1 VLKGAVKALS
11 KDYELIKTDVL
22 VIGAGGAGT
31 RAAIEARRR
40 GVDVAL
46 IAKGGF
52 PSGSTPK
59 AMGGYQAAYLPQDN
73 PEAHFRDTVIG
84 GQYINNQRLVKI
96 MAKEAL
102 QRLKD
107 LEEFGTQFIKDET
120 GNYKIIHAAG
130 TSYPR
135 NFVAVAGEFMRGLVN
150 EVRRLGVQIFSNMV
164 AFELLKKNNAVTGAL
179 CLDRKNGSFYVFK
192 AKSTILATGG
202 LGHMYSLTS
211 NPPDVVGDGY
221 ALAYRAG
228 AELIDMEFV
237 QWMTCVVYPPSLRGF
252 PPPYDGWVAHGAR
265 FYNALGER
273 FMKKY
278 DPERLENT
286 TRDVVCIAAYQEI
299 KAGKA
304 TSRGGLF
311 MDLSGVPEHIV
322 KAWEKVWK
330 AYQAVGIDIT
340 WQPIEWAPGV
350 HHCMGGVRINERC
363 ESSVPGLYATGEA
376 AGGVHGAN
384 RLGGNALTDTQ
395 VFGARAGAYAAER
408 AKSVGEVDFDE
419 GQVNKCIKMVN
430 EIYERKEGI
439 KASLLKSK
447 IQKIM
452 DDYVGVVK
460 NGVSLEKALSEL
472 RIIERDEIPKIY
484 LGDDKSYDSL
494 VEALDVINM
503 VCTGQIVAS
512 AALYR
517 TESRGAH
524 YREDFPRRNDD
535 KWLKNVVVK
544 LEAGGMLVTTV
555 PVELLELRP

>member
-1 VLKGAVKALS
+1 LVKN
-11 KDYELIKTDVL
+11 YEVIKTDVL
-22 VIGAGGAGT
+22 IIGAGGAGA

-40 GVDVAL
+40 GVNVTL

-59 AMGGYQAAYLPQDN
+59 AMGGYQAAYMPQDS
-73 PEAHFRDTVIG
+73 PEAHFRDTVVG
-84 GQYINNQRLVKI
+84 GLYINNQGLVKI

-107 LEEFGTQFIKDET
+107 LEEFGTQFIKDES
-120 GNYKIIHAAG
+120 GNYRIIHAAG

-135 NFVAVAGEFMRGLVN
+135 NFVAVAGEFMRGLID
-150 EVRRLGVQIFSNMV
+150 EVRRLGVQIFPNML
-164 AFELLKKNNAVTGAL
+164 AIELLKKGDSVTGAL
-179 CLDRKNGSFYVFK
+179 CFDRKNGSFYVFK

-202 LGHMYSLTS
+202 LGNIYPLTS

-228 AELIDMEFV
+228 AELIDMEFI

-278 DPERLENT
+278 DRERLENT
-286 TRDVVCIAAYQEI
+286 TRDVVCIAAYREI

-304 TSRGGLF
+304 TPRGGLF
-311 MDLSGVPEHIV
+311 MDLSGVPDQIV

-363 ESSVPGLYATGEA
+363 ESSIPGLYAAGEA

-384 RLGGNALTDTQ
+384 RLGGNALTETQ

-408 AKSVGEVDFDE
+408 AKSLGEVDFYE
-419 GQVNKCIKMVN
+419 EQVNRCIKMID
-430 EIYERKEGI
+430 EIYERKDGI
-439 KASLLKSK
+439 SASALKSK

-460 NGVSLEKALSEL
+460 TGASLEKALSEL
-472 RIIERDEIPKIY
+472 RRIEIDELPKIC
-484 LGDDKSYDSL
+484 LGDKKNYDTL
-494 VEALDVINM
+494 AEALDVINM

-524 YREDFPRRNDD
+524 YREDFPERDD
-535 KWLKNVVVK
+535 TKWLKNVVVK
-544 LEAGGMLVTTV
+544 LEAGQMLVTAM

>member
-1 VLKGAVKALS
+1 VKN
-11 KDYELIKTDVL
+11 YEVIKADVL
-22 VIGAGGAGT
+22 IIGAGGAGT

-59 AMGGYQAAYLPQDN
+59 AMGGYQAAYLPQDS
-73 PEAHFRDTVIG
+73 PEEHFRDTVIG
-84 GQYINNQRLVKI
+84 GLYMNNQRLVKI
-96 MAKEAL
+96 MANEAL

-107 LEEFGTQFIKDET
+107 LEEFGTQFIKDEA
-120 GNYKIIHAAG
+120 GNYRIIHAAG
-130 TSYPR
+130 TSRPR
-135 NFVAVAGEFMRGLVN
+135 NFVAVAGEFMRGLIN
-150 EVRRLGVQIFSNMV
+150 EVRQLGVQIFPNML
-164 AFELLKKNNAVTGAL
+164 ALELLKKGDAVTGAL
-179 CLDRKNGSFYVFK
+179 CFDWKNGSFYVFK
-192 AKSTILATGG
+192 AKSTILSTGG
-202 LGHMYSLTS
+202 LGNMYPLTS

-228 AELIDMEFV
+228 AELIDMEFI

-278 DPERLENT
+278 DRERLENT
-286 TRDVVCIAAYQEI
+286 TRDVVCIAAYREI

-304 TSRGGLF
+304 TPRGGLF
-311 MDLSGVPEHIV
+311 MDLSGVPEQIV

-363 ESSVPGLYATGEA
+363 ESSVPGLYAAGEA

-395 VFGARAGAYAAER
+395 VFGARAGAHAAER
-408 AKSVGEVDFDE
+408 AKSIGEVDFDE
-419 GQVNKCIKMVN
+419 AQVNKWIKMID
-430 EIYERKEGI
+430 EIYERDGGI
-439 KASLLKSK
+439 RASLLKSK

-460 NGVSLEKALSEL
+460 TGASLEKALSEL
-472 RIIERDEIPKIY
+472 RRIELEELPKIY
-484 LGDDKSYDSL
+484 LGDEKSYGSL
-494 VEALDVINM
+494 VEAIDVVNM

-524 YREDFPRRNDD
+524 YREDFPQRDD
-535 KWLKNVVVK
+535 ANWLKNVVVK
-544 LEAGGMLVTTV
+544 LEANKMLVTAV

>member
-1 VLKGAVKALS
+1 MVKN
-11 KDYELIKTDVL
+11 YEVIKTDVL
-22 VIGAGGAGT
+22 IIGAGGAGA

-40 GVDVAL
+40 GVNVTL

-59 AMGGYQAAYLPQDN
+59 AMGGYQAAYMPQDS
-73 PEAHFRDTVIG
+73 PEAHFRDTVVG
-84 GQYINNQRLVKI
+84 GLYINNQGLVKI

-107 LEEFGTQFIKDET
+107 LEEFGTQFIKDES
-120 GNYKIIHAAG
+120 GNYRIIHAAG

-135 NFVAVAGEFMRGLVN
+135 NFVAVAGEFMRGLID
-150 EVRRLGVQIFSNMV
+150 EVRRLGVQIFPNML
-164 AFELLKKNNAVTGAL
+164 AIELLKKGDSVTGAL
-179 CLDRKNGSFYVFK
+179 CFDRKNGSFYVFK

-202 LGHMYSLTS
+202 LGNIYPLTS

-228 AELIDMEFV
+228 AELIDMEFI

-278 DPERLENT
+278 DRERLENT
-286 TRDVVCIAAYQEI
+286 TRDVVCIAAYREI

-304 TSRGGLF
+304 TPRGGLF
-311 MDLSGVPEHIV
+311 MDLSGVPDQIV

-363 ESSVPGLYATGEA
+363 ESSIPGLYAAGEA

-384 RLGGNALTDTQ
+384 RLGGNALTETQ

-408 AKSVGEVDFDE
+408 AKSLGEVDFYE
-419 GQVNKCIKMVN
+419 EQVNRCIKMID
-430 EIYERKEGI
+430 EIYERKDGI
-439 KASLLKSK
+439 SASALKSK

-460 NGVSLEKALSEL
+460 TGASLEKALSEL
-472 RIIERDEIPKIY
+472 RRIEIDELPKIC
-484 LGDDKSYDSL
+484 LGDKKNYDTL
-494 VEALDVINM
+494 AEALDVINM

-524 YREDFPRRNDD
+524 YREDFPERDD
-535 KWLKNVVVK
+535 TKWLKNVVVK
-544 LEAGGMLVTTV
+544 LEAGQMLVTAM

>member
-1 VLKGAVKALS
+1 MKN
-11 KDYELIKTDVL
+11 YELVTTDVL

-31 RAAIEARRR
+31 RAAIEARRK
-40 GVDVAL
+40 GVEVAL

-59 AMGGYQAAYLPQDN
+59 AMGGYQAAYTPQDS

-84 GQYINNQRLVKI
+84 GLYLNNQRLVKV
-96 MAKEAL
+96 MANEAL

-107 LEEFGTQFIKDET
+107 LENFGTQFIKDEA
-120 GNYKIIHAAG
+120 GNYRIIHAAG
-130 TSYPR
+130 TSYAR
-135 NFVAVAGEFMRGLVN
+135 NFVAVAGEFMRGLIK
-150 EVRRLGVQIFSNMV
+150 EVQSLGVQVYANTV
-164 AFELLKKNNAVTGAL
+164 VLDLLKHGNAVTGAVGFNWK
-179 CLDRKNGSFYVFK
+179 DGSFYVFK

-202 LGHMYSLTS
+202 LGHMYPLTS
-211 NPPDVVGDGY
+211 NPPDVAGDGY
-221 ALAYRAG
+221 AVAYRAG
-228 AELIDMEFV
+228 AELIDMEFI
-237 QWMTCVVYPPSLRGF
+237 QWMTCVVHPPSLRGF

-273 FMKKY
+273 YMKKY
-278 DPERLENT
+278 DREKLENA
-286 TRDVVCIAAYQEI
+286 TRDVVCITAYREI

-311 MDLSGVPEHIV
+311 MDLSGVPDPIV

-363 ESSVPGLYATGEA
+363 ESSVPGLYAAGEA
-376 AGGVHGAN
+376 TGGIHGAN
-384 RLGGNALTDTQ
+384 RVGGNALTDTQ

-408 AKSVGEVDFDE
+408 ARSVGVVGFDK
-419 GQVNKCIKMVN
+419 GQVDKCMKIAE
-430 EIYERKEGI
+430 EIYERKEGVEAHQI
-439 KASLLKSK
+439 KSK

-452 DDYVGVVK
+452 DDCVGVVK
-460 NGVSLEKALSEL
+460 TGASLEKALAEL
-472 RIIERDEIPKIY
+472 KGIEVNDVPRMF
-484 LGDDKSYDSL
+484 LGDRRDYDAL

-503 VCTGQIVAS
+503 ICTGKIIAS

-524 YREDFPRRNDD
+524 YREDYPERDD
-535 KWLKNVVVK
+535 TKWLKNVVVK
-544 LEAGGMLVTTV
+544 LEGNRMAVSAV
-555 PVELLELRP
+555 PVELVDLKP

>member
-1 VLKGAVKALS
+1 VKSLV
-11 KDYELIKTDVL
+11 KNYEVIKTDVL
-22 VIGAGGAGT
+22 IIGAGGAGA

-40 GVDVAL
+40 GVNVTL

-59 AMGGYQAAYLPQDN
+59 AMGGYQAAYMPQDS
-73 PEAHFRDTVIG
+73 PEAHFRDTVVG
-84 GQYINNQRLVKI
+84 GLYINNQGLVKI

-107 LEEFGTQFIKDET
+107 LEEFGTQFIKDES
-120 GNYKIIHAAG
+120 GNYRIIHAAG

-135 NFVAVAGEFMRGLVN
+135 NFVAVAGEFMRGLID
-150 EVRRLGVQIFSNMV
+150 EVRRLGVQIFPNML
-164 AFELLKKNNAVTGAL
+164 AIELLKKGDSVTGAL
-179 CLDRKNGSFYVFK
+179 CFDRKNGSFYVFK

-202 LGHMYSLTS
+202 LGNIYPLTS

-228 AELIDMEFV
+228 AELIDMEFI

-278 DPERLENT
+278 DRERLENT
-286 TRDVVCIAAYQEI
+286 TRDVVCIAAYREI

-304 TSRGGLF
+304 TPRGGLF
-311 MDLSGVPEHIV
+311 MDLSGVPDQIV

-363 ESSVPGLYATGEA
+363 ESSIPGLYAAGEA

-384 RLGGNALTDTQ
+384 RLGGNALTETQ

-408 AKSVGEVDFDE
+408 AKSLGEVDFYE
-419 GQVNKCIKMVN
+419 EQVNRCIKMID
-430 EIYERKEGI
+430 EIYERKDGI
-439 KASLLKSK
+439 SASALKSK

-460 NGVSLEKALSEL
+460 TGAFLERALSEL
-472 RIIERDEIPKIY
+472 RRIEIDELPKIC
-484 LGDDKSYDSL
+484 LSDKKNYDTL

-524 YREDFPRRNDD
+524 YREDFPERDD
-535 KWLKNVVVK
+535 TKWLKNVVVK
-544 LEAGGMLVTTV
+544 LEAGKMLVTAM

>member
-1 VLKGAVKALS
+1 MVKN
-11 KDYELIKTDVL
+11 YEVIKTDVL
-22 VIGAGGAGT
+22 IIGAGGAGA

-40 GVDVAL
+40 GVNVAL

-59 AMGGYQAAYLPQDN
+59 AMGGYQAAYMPQDS
-73 PEAHFRDTVIG
+73 PEAHFRDTVVG
-84 GQYINNQRLVKI
+84 GLYINNQGLVKI

-107 LEEFGTQFIKDET
+107 LEEFGTQFIKDES
-120 GNYKIIHAAG
+120 GNYRIIHAAG

-135 NFVAVAGEFMRGLVN
+135 NFVAVAGEFMRGLID
-150 EVRRLGVQIFSNMV
+150 EVRRLGVQIFPNML
-164 AFELLKKNNAVTGAL
+164 AIELLKKGDSVTGAL
-179 CLDRKNGSFYVFK
+179 CFDRKNGSFYVFK

-202 LGHMYSLTS
+202 LGNIYPLTS

-228 AELIDMEFV
+228 AELIDMEFI

-278 DPERLENT
+278 DRERLENT
-286 TRDVVCIAAYQEI
+286 TRDVVCIAAYREI

-304 TSRGGLF
+304 TPRGGLF
-311 MDLSGVPEHIV
+311 MDLSGVPDQIV

-363 ESSVPGLYATGEA
+363 ESSIPGLYAAGEA

-384 RLGGNALTDTQ
+384 RLGGNALTETQ

-408 AKSVGEVDFDE
+408 AKSLGEVDFYE
-419 GQVNKCIKMVN
+419 EQVNRCIKMID
-430 EIYERKEGI
+430 EIYERKDGI
-439 KASLLKSK
+439 SASALKSK

-460 NGVSLEKALSEL
+460 TGASLEKALSEL
-472 RIIERDEIPKIY
+472 RRIEIDELPKIC
-484 LGDDKSYDSL
+484 LGDKKNYDTL
-494 VEALDVINM
+494 AEALDVINM

-524 YREDFPRRNDD
+524 YREDFPERDD
-535 KWLKNVVVK
+535 TKWLKNVVVK
-544 LEAGGMLVTTV
+544 LEAGQMLVTAM

>member
-1 VLKGAVKALS
+1 VKSLV
-11 KDYELIKTDVL
+11 KNYEVIKTDVL
-22 VIGAGGAGT
+22 IIGAGGAGA
-31 RAAIEARRR
+31 RAAIEARRG
-40 GVDVAL
+40 GVNVTL

-59 AMGGYQAAYLPQDN
+59 AMGGYQAAYMPQDS
-73 PEAHFRDTVIG
+73 PEAHFRDTVVG
-84 GQYINNQRLVKI
+84 GLYINNQRLVKI

-107 LEEFGTQFIKDET
+107 LEEFGTQFIKDES
-120 GNYKIIHAAG
+120 GNYRIIHAAG

-135 NFVAVAGEFMRGLVN
+135 NFVAVAGEFMRGLID
-150 EVRRLGVQIFSNMV
+150 EVRRLGVQIFPNML
-164 AFELLKKNNAVTGAL
+164 AIELLKKGDSVTGAL
-179 CLDRKNGSFYVFK
+179 CFDRKNGSFYVFK

-202 LGHMYSLTS
+202 LGNIYPLTS

-228 AELIDMEFV
+228 AELIDMEFI

-278 DPERLENT
+278 DRERLENT
-286 TRDVVCIAAYQEI
+286 TRDVVCIAAYREI

-304 TSRGGLF
+304 TPRGGLF
-311 MDLSGVPEHIV
+311 MDLSGVPDQIV

-363 ESSVPGLYATGEA
+363 ESSIPGLYAAGEA

-384 RLGGNALTDTQ
+384 RLGGNALTETQ

-408 AKSVGEVDFDE
+408 SKSLGEVDFDE
-419 GQVNKCIKMVN
+419 EQVNRCIKMID
-430 EIYERKEGI
+430 EIYERKDGI
-439 KASLLKSK
+439 SASALKSK

-460 NGVSLEKALSEL
+460 TGASLEKALSEL
-472 RIIERDEIPKIY
+472 RRIEIDELPKIC
-484 LGDDKSYDSL
+484 LGDKKNYETL

-524 YREDFPRRNDD
+524 YREDFPERDD
-535 KWLKNVVVK
+535 TKWLKNVIVK
-544 LEAGGMLVTTV
+544 LEAGQMLVTAM